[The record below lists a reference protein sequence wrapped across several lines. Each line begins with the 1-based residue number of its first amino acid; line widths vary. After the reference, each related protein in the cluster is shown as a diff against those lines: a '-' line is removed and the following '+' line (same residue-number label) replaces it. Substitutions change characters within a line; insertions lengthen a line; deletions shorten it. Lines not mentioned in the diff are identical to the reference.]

1 VIGTKPDFGG
11 GLGKAIATVD
21 PQMFLHLFDI
31 GNSAGMSVTDGAFIT
46 SAAIDQALD
55 ATLKEIRTLGLDR
68 GDAFLARLTSIRD
81 AFDSGKLSSY
91 FKTTDQQ
98 RILVDR
104 DLLRAMAVARCE
116 THWDEPMRRVIGRFD
131 ITDLQS
137 LINRPA
143 QEEDGDPTQQQGYP
157 ASHETQPA
165 NR

>member
-1 VIGTKPDFGG
+1 
-11 GLGKAIATVD
+11 
-21 PQMFLHLFDI
+21 
-31 GNSAGMSVTDGAFIT
+31 MSVTDGAFIT

-104 DLLRAMAVARCE
+104 DLLRAMAAARCE
-116 THWDEPMRRVIGRFD
+116 TYWDESTRRVVGRFD
-131 ITDLQS
+131 LDDLQS
-137 LINRPA
+137 VISRISRENN
-143 QEEDGDPTQQQGYP
+143 EELRVA
-157 ASHETQPA
+157 ASDS
-165 NR
+165 